1 MTLREFYTEVLAATE
16 GMTFSPMWEVTDMN
30 TLCYDLC
37 KIQIPDDILEE
48 ISFEK
53 EKMLYD
59 EVFSGFNPKLIAKRG
74 SYLVQLNYVLETF
87 LPNNVTPYKKVTQTV
102 YQTSKMLAKY
112 KNLDAFVKEV
122 NGKCSEKDDKKTFA
136 FLDNFRLDYALP
148 SMFFNS
154 ACFFFSKTGIL
165 DVPYLSPSIKR
176 VLFSK
181 LSMEED
187 NYSCFH
193 ILSLL
198 MKISDSC
205 GYEVSQ
211 RLEAYAKTLC

>member
-1 MTLREFYTEVLAATE
+1 MTLREFYADVLSKTD
-16 GMTFSPMWEVTDMN
+16 GMTFSPMWEVNDLN
-30 TLCYDLC
+30 RLCYDLC
-37 KIQIPDDILEE
+37 RIQLPDDIIEQV
-48 ISFEK
+48 SFEK

-87 LPNNVTPYKKVTQTV
+87 LPENVTPYKKLTQTV
-102 YQTSKMLAKY
+102 YQTAKMLSRY
-112 KNLDAFVKEV
+112 KNLDTFVKEV
-122 NGKCSEKDDKKTFA
+122 SEKCPEKEDKKTFV
-136 FLDNFRLDYALP
+136 FLDRFRLDYALP

-154 ACFFFSKTGIL
+154 TCYFFSKTGIL
-165 DVPYLSPSIKR
+165 DVPYLNQKIKN

-181 LSMEED
+181 LSLEED

-193 ILSLL
+193 ILCLL

-211 RLEAYAKTLC
+211 RLEAYAETLC